1 MDSRFK
7 LQFAFASVFCILT
20 FVWAHR
26 VSEKATERPTLPA
39 LSLSPVTAAAADAS
53 PIFSPAQA
61 DAMQLSPATNA
72 GYLELLNSLAGVPQE
87 PAETKAEA
95 TATEVVEEPPV
106 KTPVLKYKSK
116 DGGEVTIH
124 PDFRGDRLTGKRFRW
139 KDNDWQEMSADDPDW
154 DKAAP
159 PTEEQ
164 SRRAAGLV
172 AAQPTEAAAPPPA
185 PAVKPQKLFREED
198 VANIDMVTR
207 DDKGNVWVLIDN
219 QWHTVV
225 DEDQKS
231 FLNAMF
237 PDNPPQPA
245 IPAITPA
252 PLAPPSEVAPAPD
265 PSVIAKGPEL
275 LTVSIRAP
283 VESIIG
289 DGVDLLLEETG
300 KVVARKWTIAPEGTR
315 GLRILGEGERAVFDN
330 REPGVYVIFVS
341 VAGADGS
348 VAHDVTTVILRH
360 ELPPVAAEIDDI
372 RQRETVT
379 NEGEPQEQK
388 IRIEELIAGWTAD
401 VASPQ
406 KSEEA
411 AIMAGTFRTVASLVG
426 TNRLAAN
433 NPIGEVSKGVR
444 AAIGPERAAGWNP
457 WLTKIQQLLST
468 LKQQGALSDPA
479 HLEAALI
486 GIANILDQVQ

>member
-7 LQFAFASVFCILT
+7 LQLAFASTFCIVT
-20 FVWAHR
+20 FIWAYR
-26 VSEKATERPTLPA
+26 VSENTPERPTLPA
-39 LSLSPVTAAAADAS
+39 LVLSPVPVASADAS
-53 PIFSPAQA
+53 PIFSPTQVEAA
-61 DAMQLSPATNA
+61 QLSPATNA

-87 PAETKAEA
+87 P
-95 TATEVVEEPPV
+95 EEPKPETSAVEVAEELPV
-106 KTPVLKYKSK
+106 KTPVLKYKTK

-159 PTEEQ
+159 PTEEE
-164 SRRAAGLV
+164 SRHAAGL
-172 AAQPTEAAAPPPA
+172 AAAPPAAVPA
-185 PAVKPQKLFREED
+185 GKPQKLFRDED

-207 DDKGNVWVLIDN
+207 DDKGNVWVLMDS

-225 DEDQKS
+225 DEEQKA

-245 IPAITPA
+245 IPAAVPA
-252 PLAPPSEVAPAPD
+252 PLAPPSEATPAPD
-265 PSVIAKGPEL
+265 PSVIAKGPEPV
-275 LTVSIRAP
+275 TVAIRAP

-315 GLRILGEGERAVFDN
+315 GLRVLGEGERAVFDN

-433 NPIGEVSKGVR
+433 NPVGEVSKGVR
-444 AAIGPERAAGWNP
+444 AAIGPERAASWNP
-457 WLTKIQQLLST
+457 WLEKIQQLLST